1 MRANFIAQ
9 KKRLKSSRRFFG
21 RGASLQGAELM
32 SWIAES
38 KTTFYCGFRA
48 TLQETKLLSWVAKSD
63 AVFLRAWR
71 KFARESILHSFKKR
85 VQL

>member
-1 MRANFIAQ
+1 
-9 KKRLKSSRRFFG
+9 
-21 RGASLQGAELM
+21 M

-63 AVFLRAWR
+63 AFSCGIGASLQGRVYCTPLR
-71 KFARESILHSFKKR
+71 KEFNFESIYDRKGT
-85 VQL
+85 Q

>member
-1 MRANFIAQ
+1 MP
-9 KKRLKSSRRFFG
+9 
-21 RGASLQGAELM
+21 
-32 SWIAES
+32 WIAES
-38 KTTFYCGFRA
+38 KTTFYCGLRA

-71 KFARESILHSFKKR
+71 KFARESILHPFKKR